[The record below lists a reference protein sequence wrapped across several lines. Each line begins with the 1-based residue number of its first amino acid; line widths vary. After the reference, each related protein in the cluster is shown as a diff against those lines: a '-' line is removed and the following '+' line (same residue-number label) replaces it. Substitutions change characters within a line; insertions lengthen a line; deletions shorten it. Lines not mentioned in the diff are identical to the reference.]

1 MKGDIIWDS
10 ISTLDFYM
18 TDGSTLSALYYSG
31 NIKDSSGNTVTI
43 KGADGTVYVSGT
55 SKYTITIDEYSTSVD
70 ISNASECSSWS
81 DYEVDMTK

>member
-18 TDGSTLSALYYSG
+18 TDGSTLSALYCSG
-31 NIKDSSGNTVTI
+31 TIKDSSGNTVTI
-43 KGADGTVYVSGT
+43 KGSDGTLYVSGT
-55 SKYTITIDEYSTSVD
+55 SKYTITVDVYSTSVD
-70 ISNASECSSWS
+70 TSNASECSSWS